1 MLVNKYNEN
10 PNNQIMIIVIIHD
23 QHDTS
28 DISKRMIIVRIEDGA
43 LLFLLTGEPRKE
55 CSAAIRSYV
64 DIDCDVPHIPIY
76 TQTYT
81 SYSHTLSRHET
92 IYGHVAIRALGYR
105 SICCFE

>member
-1 MLVNKYNEN
+1 MLVNKYNEKL
-10 PNNQIMIIVIIHD
+10 NNQIMIIVIIHD

-43 LLFLLTGEPRKE
+43 LLLFFLSGEPRKE
-55 CSAAIRSYV
+55 CSAAISYV

-81 SYSHTLSRHET
+81 SYPHTLSRHET
-92 IYGHVAIRALGYR
+92 IYGHVAIRALGCR

>member
-1 MLVNKYNEN
+1 
-10 PNNQIMIIVIIHD
+10 MIIVIIHD

-28 DISKRMIIVRIEDGA
+28 DISTRMIIVRIEDGA

-81 SYSHTLSRHET
+81 SYSHKNKYTGNLFSRGT
-92 IYGHVAIRALGYR
+92 SQIVAKGL
-105 SICCFE
+105 EE

>member
-1 MLVNKYNEN
+1 
-10 PNNQIMIIVIIHD
+10 MIIVIIHD

-55 CSAAIRSYV
+55 CSAAISYV

-76 TQTYT
+76 TQTYISYPHRREERALFFAR
-81 SYSHTLSRHET
+81 SYS
-92 IYGHVAIRALGYR
+92 
-105 SICCFE
+105 